1 MKLDGWNVHEMHC
14 SSLVRKTVM
23 AALALVAGVV
33 CLTVVTTVKNRSES
47 SSFPMEF
54 SFIGKRWYLG

>member
-1 MKLDGWNVHEMHC
+1 MHC